1 MHSLKLTDLVDI
13 PQLQELMDLFFEATA
28 VPSAILD
35 AEGTILTA
43 SGWQDICVKFHRAN
57 PVCEE
62 RCKKSDMYIARHL
75 GQGET
80 HVMYECANG
89 LVDVANPIIV
99 NGTHVGTMF
108 TGQFLLE
115 PPDEIYFRQQAREM
129 GFDEAAYM
137 EALAKVPIVSRE
149 RITPTLNYL
158 SMFTAML
165 ADLGS
170 KRLQLLEAEKSR
182 THLQEQILEAQQQ
195 AIQELSTPLM
205 PITDTVLV
213 MPLVGTIDSRRAQQI
228 IQRLLEGVAEHR
240 AEVAIIDITGVQM
253 VDTQVAN
260 VLLEAAQST
269 RLLGTQV
276 LLTGISP
283 TLAQTLVQLGADMSG
298 IITRGTLQAGI
309 AYATAGRFKTNGT
322 SAPHTAR

>member
-1 MHSLKLTDLVDI
+1 MDSWKLTDLIDV
-13 PQLQELMDLFFEATA
+13 PQLQELLDLLFEAMAVPTA
-28 VPSAILD
+28 VLD

-57 PVCEE
+57 PICEG

-80 HVMYECANG
+80 HVIYECANG
-89 LVDVANPIIV
+89 LVDVANPILVDGI
-99 NGTHVGTMF
+99 HVGTMF
-108 TGQFLLE
+108 TGQFLFDK
-115 PPDEIYFRQQAREM
+115 PDEDFFRQQAREV

-137 EALAKVPIVSRE
+137 EALARVPVVSRE
-149 RITPTLNYL
+149 RIKPILNYL

-170 KRLQLLEAEKSR
+170 KRLHLLEAEQNR
-182 THLQEQILEAQQQ
+182 IRLQEQILETQQQ

-213 MPLVGTIDSRRAQQI
+213 MPLVGTIDSHRAQQI

-240 AEVAIIDITGVQM
+240 AEVAIIDITGVQV

-283 TLAQTLVQLGADMSG
+283 ALAQTLVQLGADMSG

-309 AYATAGRFKTNGT
+309 AYATAGKFGANGT
-322 SAPHTAR
+322 SITHAAR